1 MAKKV
6 KSKPK
11 KVKVKIKVKAR
22 KPKAKKKKSVPGVP
36 EGFSTATPHLIVRDC
51 AQALEFY
58 KKAFGAK
65 ETVRMDGP
73 GGKILHAEIKIGDSH
88 LFLADEMPEWG
99 SKSPLS
105 IGGTASSVCLYV
117 PDADAV
123 FNQAVAAGAK
133 VAMPL
138 ADQFWGDRY
147 GKLTDPFGHA
157 WAVATHLEDLTPE
170 EMKKRQE
177 VAMAQMAQQQHP
189 GNPSKKCTRLNRSLA
204 SVRRTAAGR
213 PSPNRR

>member
-11 KVKVKIKVKAR
+11 KVKIKVKAK
-22 KPKAKKKKSVPGVP
+22 KPKAKKKKSVPGIP
-36 EGFSTATPHLIVRDC
+36 EGFSTVTPHLVARDA
-51 AQALEFY
+51 AQAIEFY
-58 KKAFGAK
+58 KRAFGAV
-65 ETVRMDGP
+65 ETVCMPGP

-88 LFLADEMPEWG
+88 IFIADEFPEWG
-99 SKSPLS
+99 SKSPLT

-123 FNQAVAAGAK
+123 FSQAVAAGAK

-157 WAVATHLEDLTPE
+157 WEVATHLEDLTPE
-170 EMKKRQE
+170 EMKKRLE

-189 GNPSKKCTRLNRSLA
+189 GSQ
-204 SVRRTAAGR
+204 G
-213 PSPNRR
+213 